1 MEQNKDTFK
10 LSPTDANIV
19 ELLYPQPKTGTNT
32 YGNWYLYGVKKDG
45 IETGFFATDALHK
58 KLSVY
63 GQGARVSITKEEY
76 APGKSA
82 WTVEHLGGTQ
92 PQAVASTTTSTSVD
106 NRTHDIHKQVCLK
119 LAVELFGVKKG
130 AMLSDTDMVTIDT
143 NMQSLLSI
151 LEAEEKVKHL
161 TNSENPV
168 ISGDMPF

>member
-1 MEQNKDTFK
+1 
-10 LSPTDANIV
+10 
-19 ELLYPQPKTGTNT
+19 
-32 YGNWYLYGVKKDG
+32 
-45 IETGFFATDALHK
+45 
-58 KLSVY
+58 
-63 GQGARVSITKEEY
+63 
-76 APGKSA
+76 
-82 WTVEHLGGTQ
+82 
-92 PQAVASTTTSTSVD
+92 
-106 NRTHDIHKQVCLK
+106 